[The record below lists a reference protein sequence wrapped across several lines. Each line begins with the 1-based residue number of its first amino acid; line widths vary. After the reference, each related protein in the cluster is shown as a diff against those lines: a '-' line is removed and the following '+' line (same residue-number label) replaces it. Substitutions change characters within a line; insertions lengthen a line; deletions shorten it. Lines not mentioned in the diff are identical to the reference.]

1 MTACMVDTES
11 LSVMA
16 ATLANGGICPTTGK
30 RLIMT
35 ANDCL
40 YGGHESLSVMAA
52 TLANDGICPT
62 TGEKVNNDCL

>member
-1 MTACMVDTES
+1 MVDTES

-16 ATLANGGICPTTGK
+16 ATLANGVASVPPPGK

-40 YGGHESLSVMAA
+40 YGGQESLSVMAA

-62 TGEKVNNDCL
+62 TGEKVNNDC